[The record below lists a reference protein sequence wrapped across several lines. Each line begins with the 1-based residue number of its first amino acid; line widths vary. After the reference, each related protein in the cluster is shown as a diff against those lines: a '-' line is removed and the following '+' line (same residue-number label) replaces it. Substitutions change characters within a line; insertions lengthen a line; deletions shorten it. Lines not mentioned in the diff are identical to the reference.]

1 MQGNDGAIRWP
12 EFQLQTAYGVNL
24 TTHHPSGVRQG
35 GAGVGLCNAPAFKIG
50 TPRADSGTMMRA
62 ERPLYSI
69 LLPLSLVALA
79 ALVTTPGFKNRF
91 TQDELSLIVTDEAVH
106 TLARPAVFFT
116 QAYWHD
122 PFPPALYRPLATAGL
137 ALQWRAGGGQ
147 PAVYRWVSAA
157 LLAGSAVALFL
168 LAVQCLPYFAA
179 WAVAALFA
187 VHPLHVEATALGV
200 NQGELAVALFLLLAT
215 AGYVRDRRTGDLRPG
230 TQVSTVL
237 YFLAAALFKE
247 NGLVLPALL
256 LAAELT
262 LITDPRPLRER
273 FRRLRPFY
281 LALGLTGALV
291 LLARTVVLRWDVVGT
306 FTADAMLG
314 TTWAGRALTMLG
326 VVPEWWRLLIW
337 PSHLQADYGPD
348 EIVAAAGF
356 GAPQALGSALLLL
369 WIGAILYTRRRAP
382 TLAFG
387 LSWVAIALVPVGNV
401 IVPTGVALAERT
413 LFLASAGA
421 VLAAGWLGAA
431 VWRRGWK
438 IPAVIV
444 LALLLILGTRGSR
457 ARIRIWK
464 DQRTLLE
471 QTVLDAPRS
480 YSAHV
485 GLARFLEDSSTTDAA
500 AERFRQAAII
510 RPSLVELERATADH
524 YRQTGFCPAAVR
536 HYRRALAVLPG
547 DSAMQASLNAC
558 LLGLPRSVP

>member
-1 MQGNDGAIRWP
+1 
-12 EFQLQTAYGVNL
+12 
-24 TTHHPSGVRQG
+24 
-35 GAGVGLCNAPAFKIG
+35 
-50 TPRADSGTMMRA
+50 MRA
-62 ERPLYSI
+62 ERPLYST
-69 LLPLSLVALA
+69 LLPLSLVAFA
-79 ALVTTPGFKNRF
+79 AVATAPGFQNRF
-91 TQDELSLIVTDEAVH
+91 TQDELSLIVTDKAVH

-116 QAYWHD
+116 QPYWHD

-157 LLAGSAVALFL
+157 LLAGSAIALFL

-179 WAVAALFA
+179 WTAAALFA
-187 VHPLHVEATALGV
+187 VHPVHVEANALGV
-200 NQGELAVALFLLLAT
+200 NQGELAVALLLLLAT
-215 AGYVRDRRTGDLRPG
+215 AGYVRDRRTGDLQPG

-247 NGLVLPALL
+247 NGLVLPGLL

-262 LITDPRPLRER
+262 LITDHRPLRER

-281 LALGLTGALV
+281 LALGLTGSLV

-314 TTWAGRALTMLG
+314 NSWVGRALTMLG

-348 EIVAAAGF
+348 EIVAATGF

-382 TLAFG
+382 TLAFS
-387 LSWVAIALVPVGNV
+387 LCWVAIALVPVGNV

-421 VLAAGWLGAA
+421 MLAAGWLGAA

-438 IPAVIV
+438 IPAVVV
-444 LALLLILGTRGSR
+444 LALLLVLGTRGSR
-457 ARIRIWK
+457 TRIRVWK

-471 QTVLDAPRS
+471 QTVVDAPRS

-485 GLARFLEDSSTTDAA
+485 GLARFLEDSSTTAAA

-510 RPSLVELERATADH
+510 RPSLVELERATADL

-558 LLGLPRSVP
+558 LLTLPRSVP